1 MHMLR
6 FCVSPVTRG
15 NTSLQLLQG
24 KSSTF
29 GTFTRQF
36 HLSRPD
42 QKALKNW
49 KRPSIDDIL
58 VPKEPWSRVH
68 QRNQKKFNIH
78 LLSGVTVFGGTVL
91 VIANLVNFNPTPTFV
106 QNTGFVSKLP
116 PADIIEEEDA
126 ASLGDIE
133 NVSFER
139 EETLEESTNEAII
152 EEATEETVEEETAAI
167 NTETE
172 VAEAVEEER
181 EVVVKAD
188 EEAADA
194 VMQAAEE
201 DASPIANA
209 VEEEVDA
216 EKVAKEETAIAV
228 EASQEVEEHVV
239 KVTEEEAVA
248 NKVAEEMAA
257 AEAAKLFEEDEAA
270 AAEVAKEEA
279 AAKVAEEEAAA
290 MVVVAEA
297 AAVAAKVAEEEV
309 AAVAMVAEEELAASA
324 KIDEEEAAA
333 KIVKEEAS
341 SSAKI
346 VEEEAVSAVKIVEEE
361 AAAAAAKIAEEEAAV
376 AAAKIA
382 EEEAA
387 AAVAGAKIA
396 EEETAAAATIAEED
410 AAKVAEEKA
419 TEEEAASIAK
429 ITEEEAVAA
438 VKIAEEEAA
447 AAAKIAEEEAAAA
460 AKIAEEEAAA
470 AAATKKAE
478 DEAAAA
484 AKLAEEEAAATAA
497 KIAEEDAV
505 AATKIAEEEAAAAAT
520 KVVEEE
526 AAAAANVAEEEAA
539 APAAKVAEEGAAANT
554 ANVAGEEKATAV
566 TNVAEESAVAEEASA
581 DAKVTEEE
589 TETLKTG
596 DNDISTDKLPLKAT
610 STEAAPIPDHVPYL
624 LIGAGTASFAA
635 YRAIKSKDPTAKIL
649 IVGDEPGIPYMR
661 PPLSKELWFMEDKE
675 AVKELRFRQ
684 WNGKERSLFF
694 EPQAFYT
701 PLEELM
707 SSPKGGI
714 SVLSGHTVVSVD
726 PKAQVAYLADG
737 TQIGYDKCL
746 IATGGKPKSLP
757 QLNNLPEDVKEKIT
771 FFRKIEDFRNLDE
784 ATKDAKSVAIFGG
797 GFLGSELACALGHKS
812 KTNKM
817 EVVQAYQEP
826 GNMGKVL
833 PEYLSEWTTDK
844 VRSEGVTVLPNSK
857 VSSVSKTEDGRL
869 DVKLST
875 GSSIITDHMVVAVG
889 VEPDLALAKASKLE
903 VDPVHGGFKVNAE
916 LEARTN
922 LYVAGDAASFYDVA
936 LGRRR
941 VEHHDHAVV
950 SGRLAGENMTGAKK
964 PYTHQSMFWSD
975 LGPNVGYEAIG
986 IVDSRL
992 PTVGVFAKATE
1003 MDTPKAVVEKTDEP
1017 MRSVSEEKAEKISPG
1032 VGSPEAQE
1040 GEDYGKGVI
1049 FYLRDNK
1056 VVGVILWNVFNRMSI
1071 ARRILKEGKSYDDL
1085 TEVAKLFNIHATE

>member
-361 AAAAAAKIAEEEAAV
+361 AAAAAAKIAEEEAA
-376 AAAKIA
+376 
-382 EEEAA
+382 
-387 AAVAGAKIA
+387 
-396 EEETAAAATIAEED
+396 
-410 AAKVAEEKA
+410 
-419 TEEEAASIAK
+419 
-429 ITEEEAVAA
+429 
-438 VKIAEEEAA
+438 
-447 AAAKIAEEEAAAA
+447 
-460 AKIAEEEAAA
+460 
-470 AAATKKAE
+470 
-478 DEAAAA
+478 
-484 AKLAEEEAAATAA
+484 
-497 KIAEEDAV
+497 
-505 AATKIAEEEAAAAAT
+505 AAAT
-520 KVVEEE
+520 KVAEEE

-539 APAAKVAEEGAAANT
+539 AAKVAEEGAAANT